1 MYTDTEGIVI
11 RQTKTAYGRRM
22 IVLLTKKYGKISAGT
37 SISEK
42 GKNKSSLALRPFTYG
57 KYELFKGRDSY
68 SINGAETI
76 ESFFSI
82 GEDISKFAAA
92 STALELTDRLL
103 EEDQPAPAMF
113 SLLSDLLAMLEARK
127 NGFGTLL
134 AAFKI
139 KALVLSGCG
148 IAADACVKCGKTED
162 LKYFS
167 VPDGGFLCS
176 SCTDAQS
183 LLNPLIFEV
192 SDDIINIVRF
202 VKVHPLR
209 SLENL
214 SIPAP
219 VGERLT
225 RILRAYY
232 SFHLGIDALKS
243 ESLII

>member
-57 KYELFKGRDSY
+57 RYELYKGRDSY
-68 SINGAETI
+68 SINGAETV

-82 GEDISKFAAA
+82 GEDIGKFAVA
-92 STALELTDRLL
+92 SAALELTDRLL
-103 EEDQPAPAMF
+103 EEDQPSPAMF

-127 NGFGTLL
+127 SGFGTLL
-134 AAFKI
+134 LAFKI
-139 KALVLSGCG
+139 KALAVSGCG
-148 IAADACVKCGKTED
+148 IASDGCVGCGKTED
-162 LKYFS
+162 LRVFS
-167 VPDGGFLCS
+167 VPDGGFSCG

-202 VKVHPLR
+202 VQSHPLR

-214 SIPAP
+214 SIPSQA
-219 VGERLT
+219 GKLLT
-225 RILRAYY
+225 KILKAYY

>member
-76 ESFFSI
+76 GSFYSI
-82 GEDISKFAAA
+82 GEDIGKFAAA

-113 SLLSDLLAMLEARK
+113 SLLLDFLEMLEARK
-127 NGFGTLL
+127 SGFGTLL
-134 AAFKI
+134 LGFKI
-139 KALVLSGCG
+139 KALELSGCG
-148 IAADACVKCGKTED
+148 IEASACVKCGKTEAVR
-162 LKYFS
+162 YFS
-167 VPDGGFLCS
+167 VPDGGLVCDG
-176 SCTDAQS
+176 CMDQQS

-209 SLENL
+209 SLEDL
-214 SIPAP
+214 SIPVPA
-219 VGERLT
+219 GERLT
-225 RILRAYY
+225 KILKAYY

>member
-57 KYELFKGRDSY
+57 KYELYKGRDSY

-76 ESFFSI
+76 ESFYSI
-82 GEDISKFAAA
+82 GEDIGKFAAA
-92 STALELTDRLL
+92 SAALELTDRLL
-103 EEDQPAPAMF
+103 EEDQPVPAMF
-113 SLLSDLLAMLEARK
+113 SLLYDLLAMLEARK
-127 NGFGTLL
+127 SGFKTPL
-134 AAFKI
+134 AAFRI
-139 KALVLSGCG
+139 KALELSGCG
-148 IAADACVKCGKTED
+148 INAACCAKCGKTED
-162 LKYFS
+162 LRYFS
-167 VPDGGFLCS
+167 VPDGGLVCG
-176 SCTDAQS
+176 SCMDQQS

-202 VKVHPLR
+202 VKAHPLR

-219 VGERLT
+219 AGERLT
-225 RILRAYY
+225 KILKAYY

>member
-1 MYTDTEGIVI
+1 MYTDTEGIII

-37 SISEK
+37 GISEK

-57 KYELFKGRDSY
+57 KYELFKGRDSF

-82 GEDISKFAAA
+82 GEDIGKFAAA
-92 STALELTDRLL
+92 SAALELTDRLL

-113 SLLSDLLAMLEARK
+113 SLLLDLLGMLEARK
-127 NGFGTLL
+127 SGFGTLL

-139 KALVLSGCG
+139 KALDLSGCG
-148 IAADACVKCGKTED
+148 INAESCAKCGKKD
-162 LKYFS
+162 SLRYFS
-167 VPDGGFLCS
+167 VPDGGVLCDT
-176 SCTDAQS
+176 CPDEQS
-183 LLNPLIFEV
+183 LLNPLIFKV

-219 VGERLT
+219 IGERLT